1 MDSKEFDI
9 DSVIAK
15 LLSVQHKKPG
25 TLVDLDLDIIQIII
39 HKALKVIQSQ
49 GMLLQ
54 IKAPMTIGTDI
65 HG

>member
-25 TLVDLDLDIIQIII
+25 TLVDLDLEVIQLII
-39 HKALKVIQSQ
+39 HKAQKI
-49 GMLLQ
+49 
-54 IKAPMTIGTDI
+54 I
-65 HG
+65 